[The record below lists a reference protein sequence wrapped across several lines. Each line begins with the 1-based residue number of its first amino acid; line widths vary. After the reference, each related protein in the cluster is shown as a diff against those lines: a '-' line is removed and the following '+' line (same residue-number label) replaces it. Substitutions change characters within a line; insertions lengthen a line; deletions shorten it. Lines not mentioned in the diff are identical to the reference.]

1 MKFNYAA
8 FLKSDTRYQISKV
21 TNCVSMDTHF
31 GDACLI
37 WQLAQL
43 RVHGHAL
50 WRCLPYLATHPTACP
65 CTRTSEILALVG
77 NSPNCVSMDTHFGD
91 LISEMIIVLR
101 DRMRYLRYNLK
112 LRPSSKS
119 ARFVTSAQF
128 GPLCL
133 KGLWLAGGDTTGTEV
148 CLWRGESWRLRRR
161 RRRSRLRRLGDGGGC
176 DGGGVGGG
184 NGAGDGGDAA
194 AARLAA

>member
-65 CTRTSEILALVG
+65 WTRTSEILALVG

-91 LISEMIIVLR
+91 PISEMQSCPLH
-101 DRMRYLRYNLK
+101 K
-112 LRPSSKS
+112 LRRPTEKCSLSEKCS
-119 ARFVTSAQF
+119 
-128 GPLCL
+128 LCDQRAIRPTVSDRTV
-133 KGLWLAGGDTTGTEV
+133 AGR
-148 CLWRGESWRLRRR
+148 W
-161 RRRSRLRRLGDGGGC
+161 
-176 DGGGVGGG
+176 
-184 NGAGDGGDAA
+184 
-194 AARLAA
+194 